1 MEISALNNSISNP
14 MASTQQLQDR
24 QRASRDEPAAQ
35 TQQSPTAQ
43 LSAPQSASNTQTAAA
58 VRQADEAERTRD
70 QDERARL
77 YRNWKKAVQRTLDWV
92 DEDVN

>member
-1 MEISALNNSISNP
+1 MEISALNNSISNQ

-58 VRQADEAERTRD
+58 VRQADEAEKTRD
-70 QDERARL
+70 QDERARPTTNL
-77 YRNWKKAVQRTLDWV
+77 NGQTVGTKINTTA
-92 DEDVN
+92 